1 MSRTL
6 HQLNSRITGMICPR
20 CQKRYPV
27 GDYFFGCPAC
37 LERGASSNLTLVYE
51 GKAQIQKDAT
61 GWHRYRDFL
70 PYDDTVSLGEGFT
83 PVRTFPRLA
92 KELGFRKLYT
102 KHEFQ
107 NPTGSHKDRMNPF
120 ITARAREVGYSTVTC
135 ASSGNEAASL
145 AAYAAVEGLNC
156 VNVSTRSI
164 PSLWKNASDATGAE
178 LVLTDTPAARL
189 FYQKEQLAQGKDW
202 YPATNLLDIPSG
214 SSPYGIDGYKT
225 LSFELYEQL
234 EGQLPDYLLIPT
246 CRGDLLYG
254 VYLGFRALLETGYI
268 KTLPR
273 LVACEPIPR
282 LELILSGQK
291 RVEDKFE
298 GDTSSMSSIG
308 GNTAT
313 WQSVTALRESG
324 GFALSASD
332 TDIRD
337 AVRAMA
343 SHGLYLETS
352 SAVVYPCA
360 KKAQKQ
366 GLISSHASVLFVLTS
381 NGYKNTNLA

>member
-120 ITARAREVGYSTVTC
+120 ITARAREAGYSTVTC

-145 AAYAAVEGLNC
+145 AAYAAAEGLNC
-156 VNVSTRSI
+156 VNVSTRFH
-164 PSLWKNASDATGAE
+164 PFSLEKCFRRHRSGTGTYRYACCA
-178 LVLTDTPAARL
+178 P
-189 FYQKEQLAQGKDW
+189 F
-202 YPATNLLDIPSG
+202 
-214 SSPYGIDGYKT
+214 
-225 LSFELYEQL
+225 LSERTAC
-234 EGQLPDYLLIPT
+234 P
-246 CRGDLLYG
+246 R
-254 VYLGFRALLETGYI
+254 
-268 KTLPR
+268 KR
-273 LVACEPIPR
+273 LVSCYQSAGYSLR
-282 LELILSGQK
+282 QLS
-291 RVEDKFE
+291 
-298 GDTSSMSSIG
+298 
-308 GNTAT
+308 
-313 WQSVTALRESG
+313 LR
-324 GFALSASD
+324 
-332 TDIRD
+332 
-337 AVRAMA
+337 
-343 SHGLYLETS
+343 
-352 SAVVYPCA
+352 
-360 KKAQKQ
+360 
-366 GLISSHASVLFVLTS
+366 
-381 NGYKNTNLA
+381 N

>member
-1 MSRTL
+1 MSRT
-6 HQLNSRITGMICPR
+6 HYLNPRITGMICPR

-120 ITARAREVGYSTVTC
+120 ITARAREAGYSTVTC

-145 AAYAAVEGLNC
+145 AAYAAMEGLNC

-178 LVLTDTPAARL
+178 LLSIVNNDENKCFGATFRTPPKRLLRAFSIRKNSLPREKTGILLPICWIFPPAAH
-189 FYQKEQLAQGKDW
+189 
-202 YPATNLLDIPSG
+202 P
-214 SSPYGIDGYKT
+214 
-225 LSFELYEQL
+225 
-234 EGQLPDYLLIPT
+234 
-246 CRGDLLYG
+246 
-254 VYLGFRALLETGYI
+254 
-268 KTLPR
+268 
-273 LVACEPIPR
+273 
-282 LELILSGQK
+282 
-291 RVEDKFE
+291 
-298 GDTSSMSSIG
+298 
-308 GNTAT
+308 
-313 WQSVTALRESG
+313 TALMV
-324 GFALSASD
+324 
-332 TDIRD
+332 IK
-337 AVRAMA
+337 
-343 SHGLYLETS
+343 
-352 SAVVYPCA
+352 PCPLNCMNSW
-360 KKAQKQ
+360 K
-366 GLISSHASVLFVLTS
+366 GSFRTIF
-381 NGYKNTNLA
+381 

>member
-1 MSRTL
+1 M
-6 HQLNSRITGMICPR
+6 
-20 CQKRYPV
+20 
-27 GDYFFGCPAC
+27 
-37 LERGASSNLTLVYE
+37 
-51 GKAQIQKDAT
+51 
-61 GWHRYRDFL
+61 
-70 PYDDTVSLGEGFT
+70 
-83 PVRTFPRLA
+83 
-92 KELGFRKLYT
+92 
-102 KHEFQ
+102 
-107 NPTGSHKDRMNPF
+107 
-120 ITARAREVGYSTVTC
+120 
-135 ASSGNEAASL
+135 
-145 AAYAAVEGLNC
+145 EGLNC

-164 PSLWKNASDATGAE
+164 PSLWENASDAAGAK

-202 YPATNLLDIPSG
+202 YPATNLLDLPSG
-214 SSPYGIDGYKT
+214 SSPYGIEGYKT

-254 VYLGFRALLETGYI
+254 IYLGFRDLLETGYI

-337 AVRAMA
+337 AVHAMA

-381 NGYKNTNLA
+381 NGYKNTDPA